1 MNFKLDF
8 SFSPYHVL
16 PKKCNIMHFN
26 NYTSFCN
33 LANDK
38 TLHVT
43 HAKKKT
49 SARAPAGY
57 VHESVVMNFKNI
69 CFEDWQSTG

>member
-16 PKKCNIMHFN
+16 PKKCNIMYFN

-43 HAKKKT
+43 HAKKKQAHAHLRGT
-49 SARAPAGY
+49 YTNLS
-57 VHESVVMNFKNI
+57 
-69 CFEDWQSTG
+69 

>member
-43 HAKKKT
+43 HAKKNKRT
-49 SARAPAGY
+49 RTCG
-57 VHESVVMNFKNI
+57 VRTRI
-69 CFEDWQSTG
+69 CRDELQKYLF